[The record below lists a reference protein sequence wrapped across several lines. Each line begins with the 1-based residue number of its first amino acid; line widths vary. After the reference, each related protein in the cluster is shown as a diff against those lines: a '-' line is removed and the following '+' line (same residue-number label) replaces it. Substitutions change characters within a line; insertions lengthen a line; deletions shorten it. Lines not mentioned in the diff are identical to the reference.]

1 MVQAF
6 NNPFEQLADELN
18 SIKIQLAE
26 ITELKPQA
34 EIISDKTLCER
45 LEVTRQTL
53 GRWRKQNRIP
63 FIQIGSVIRYDY
75 NKVLEALE
83 KKGAVKHG

>member
-1 MVQAF
+1 MVQTF
-6 NNPFEQLADELN
+6 NNPFEQIANELN
-18 SIKIQLAE
+18 SIKSHLADL
-26 ITELKPQA
+26 TEPTLQA

-63 FIQIGSVIRYDY
+63 FIQIGSVIRYDF
-75 NKVLEALE
+75 NKVIIALE
-83 KKGAVKHG
+83 EGVSK

>member
-1 MVQAF
+1 MVQTF
-6 NNPFEQLADELN
+6 SNPFEQIANELS
-18 SIKIQLAE
+18 SIKGQLAE

-45 LEVTRQTL
+45 LEVTRQTI

-63 FIQIGSVIRYDY
+63 FIQIGSVIRYDF
-75 NKVLEALE
+75 NKVVEALE
-83 KKGAVKHG
+83 EGGLRNGK